1 LLYTIRRRFGNETVR
16 TLAKATLDNR
26 DLELLEFQKIR
37 EIVAGY
43 TSFSASRELALNLVP
58 LSDEE
63 QVRLRLRQS
72 AEARRL
78 LSLNPDA
85 NIGEVTDIR
94 EMARMAALGKVLDPQ
109 SLLEIR
115 ETLDSTHRLRGHL
128 LDLPDDLPLLS
139 GLARDI
145 VTMEQLQKDIGGC
158 LSPTGELLDSAS
170 PKLASVRHR
179 MREVRQDLLI
189 HLQAIISSSRGR
201 RIIQEPIVTER
212 EGRFVIPVK
221 AEFRRQIKG
230 IVHDVSNTQATVFI
244 EPWTT
249 TEVQNELRELVA
261 EEKDEIERIL
271 ATLSDEVGAFRDEI
285 SRNIELVAEIDL
297 ALAKARYAG
306 EAKATEP
313 IIVPAAR
320 SAGADGPEPGGVLR
334 LVQARHPLLKKKA
347 VPMSVEIGRDFSVL
361 VITGPNTG
369 GKTVALKT
377 LGLLSLMAQAGLPV
391 PAQPESRIPVF
402 DGVYADIGD
411 EQSIEQTLSTF
422 SWHIGNIVRIINGAT
437 ANSLV
442 LLDELG
448 TNTDPGEGS
457 ALGRSILLHF
467 LPQRTMTVAT
477 THYTELKALAH
488 ATDGMENAALD
499 VDPVTMTPT
508 YHLTVGLPGGSNA
521 LATASRLGLSPDIVD
536 RARQMLSEG
545 AREIE
550 SLLAHLSAE
559 EKNVESLRRSL
570 ETELNEARRSEAD
583 LKGRLRELEDERRRI
598 VKQTRDQIASE
609 AADLHMKV
617 REATAELRKERSK
630 ERVEQARKALAEVQE
645 QLNAAVWQ
653 PGPAPKTEE
662 IEVEAGPVA
671 AGDTV
676 WLKDAG
682 VPATVLSL
690 LEGRG
695 LVEVQAG
702 KVKMTL
708 RLDSVEK
715 RVPLAGGA
723 KAAPVTIKREL
734 SRSRVSFELD
744 LRGKR
749 AEEVEPLL
757 EAYLNEASLSGLA
770 RVRVIHGYGTGTVRQ
785 IVRDMLASHPLVTSF
800 QPGEQGEGG
809 DGVTVVSL

>member
-1 LLYTIRRRFGNETVR
+1 M
-16 TLAKATLDNR
+16 DHR
-26 DLELLEFQKIR
+26 DLELLEFHKIR
-37 EIVAGY
+37 EILAGF

-63 QVRLRLRQS
+63 QVRLRLNQS

-78 LSLNPDA
+78 LSLSPETG
-85 NIGEVTDIR
+85 IGEVADIR
-94 EMARMAALGKVLDPQ
+94 ETVRMAALGKVLDPQ
-109 SLLEIR
+109 SLLQIR
-115 ETLDSTHRLRGHL
+115 DTLDSAHRLRGHL
-128 LDLPDDLPLLS
+128 LDLRNELPLLS
-139 GLARDI
+139 GLAGDI
-145 VTMEQLQKDIGGC
+145 VTMEQLQKDIGSC
-158 LSPTGELLDSAS
+158 LSPTGEVLDSAS

-179 MREVRQDLLI
+179 MREVRQELLT

-249 TEVQNELRELVA
+249 TEVQNELRQLVA
-261 EEKDEIERIL
+261 EEKDEIEKIL
-271 ATLSDEVGAFRDEI
+271 ATLSDEVGAYQDEI
-285 SRNIELVAEIDL
+285 ARNIELIAEIDL

-306 EAKATEP
+306 DARATEP
-313 IIVPAAR
+313 IIVASVR
-320 SAGADGPEPGGVLR
+320 GATPEGQEPGGVLR

-377 LGLLSLMAQAGLPV
+377 LGLLSLMAQAGLPI

-437 ANSLV
+437 AKSLV

-457 ALGRSILLHF
+457 ALGRAILLHF
-467 LPQRTMTVAT
+467 LPQGTMTVAT

-488 ATDGMENAALD
+488 ATSGMENAALD

-508 YHLTVGLPGGSNA
+508 YHLTIGIPGGSNA
-521 LATASRLGLSPDIVD
+521 LATASRLGLSPEIVD
-536 RARQMLSEG
+536 SARRMLSGG

-550 SLLAHLSAE
+550 SLLADLSAE
-559 EKNVESLRRSL
+559 ETRVESLRRSL

-583 LKGRLRELEDERRRI
+583 LKGRLRELEEERRRI
-598 VKQTRDQIASE
+598 VKQARDQITRE
-609 AADLHMKV
+609 AADLQLKV
-617 REATAELRKERSK
+617 REAAAELRREKSK
-630 ERVEQARKALAEVQE
+630 ERVEQAKKALAEVQQ
-645 QLNAAVWQ
+645 QLDAAVWQ
-653 PGPAPKTEE
+653 ARPPAEAEE

-671 AGDTV
+671 VGDTV
-676 WLKDAG
+676 WLRDAG

-690 LEGRG
+690 FEDRG

-715 RVPLAGGA
+715 RIQPAGVA
-723 KAAPVTIKREL
+723 KAAPAIKREL
-734 SRSRVSFELD
+734 RSSRVSFELD

-757 EAYLNEASLSGLA
+757 EAYLNEASLGGLG
-770 RVRVIHGYGTGTVRQ
+770 RVRIIHGFGTGTVRQ

-809 DGVTVVSL
+809 DGVTIASL